1 MSAIRYFVGD
11 DCICSTSAQDHMLPH
26 DGATVYFEGV
36 GFERL
41 TEYVVQE
48 ITYCVR
54 ASKMGVTG
62 MVGHRQTIDV
72 LLVKV
77 EMEVRNG

>member
-41 TEYVVQE
+41 TEYVV
-48 ITYCVR
+48 
-54 ASKMGVTG
+54 
-62 MVGHRQTIDV
+62 
-72 LLVKV
+72 
-77 EMEVRNG
+77 